1 MKKLKIVN
9 IILILILCIYM
20 VIGFVGIR
28 WLNGK
33 LEGTPEM
40 HVADYVSQE
49 STRVYDAH
57 GNMIQETGVYLRNNI
72 SYDDC
77 PEALVDAFLA
87 IEDSRFF
94 THPGV
99 DFARLLKAAYGHF
112 QGNSD
117 AGGASTFTMQ
127 LVKNTYFS
135 VEAGDD
141 STVYDQSVQYKL
153 QQSYLALQTD
163 HVLNKKKI
171 FELYVN
177 KLNFGNNVRGVEWAS
192 EYYYGKSVSQLNL
205 NECAMLA
212 GLINLPNLYN
222 PYEHLDY
229 AQERRDTVID
239 SMVSHG
245 YLTEQQGILAKSVK
259 VEDLLMS
266 AKENP
271 FAQVNQ
277 YQAYVDTALQE
288 AQVLTG
294 MDPMLVGMDIYT
306 AMEPDVQSQIEAIQN
321 GYSIV
326 KFFDDEL
333 QTAIIS
339 INNRN
344 GEIIGIGAGR
354 NYNGS
359 MLFNRATSG
368 YYQPG
373 STVKPFLSYA
383 LAFEYLGYTLDETV
397 TDKPYLFEGRFI
409 TNATNQ
415 YWGDLSLRK
424 AVAYSLNM
432 PALYTLEKVIDK
444 VGDDTVISYLNTLG
458 FTQVNKDDFDIIYA
472 IGGDSFTVTVEQLAA
487 AHAAMINLGIYN
499 EPHTIRK
506 VQTTKHGSFEPSYE
520 SRRVLSSGSCY
531 LADQLMEYN
540 VSSGEGHNMEI
551 LQREYPVYAKTGTT
565 DWGEDGLQYGIP
577 KSAAKDCWMV
587 SSSNNY
593 TNAVWIGWDKAV
605 EGGNNYFT
613 LDQRNMN
620 IPGAINS
627 MLLGTEEVIS
637 TDIMQGV
644 LRPDDVV
651 DVPYGYGTTQMSQAG
666 IDSTRE

>member
-1 MKKLKIVN
+1 MKKLRIANV
-9 IILILILCIYM
+9 ILILILCIYLA
-20 VIGFVGIR
+20 VSAVGLK
-28 WLNGK
+28 WLRRE
-33 LEGTPEM
+33 LAGTPEM
-40 HVADYVSQE
+40 HITDYVSQE
-49 STRVYDAH
+49 STRVYDAKGH
-57 GNMIQETGVYLRNNI
+57 MIQETGVYLRNNI

-77 PEALVDAFLA
+77 PEALVDAFLS
-87 IEDSRFF
+87 IEDARFF
-94 THPGV
+94 RHPGV

-112 QGNSD
+112 RGNSE

-141 STVYDQSVQYKL
+141 STVYDQSIQYKL
-153 QQSYLALQTD
+153 QQSWLALQTE

-192 EYYYGKSVSQLNL
+192 EYYYGKSVRQLNL

-229 AQERRDTVID
+229 AQQRRDTVIN

-245 YLTEQQGILAKSVK
+245 YLTEQQGNLAKSIK

-271 FAQVNQ
+271 LAQVNQ
-277 YQAYVDTALQE
+277 YQAYIDTALQE
-288 AQVLTG
+288 AQELTG

-306 AMEPDVQSQIEAIQN
+306 AMEPDVQSQIENIQN
-321 GYSIV
+321 GRSV
-326 KFFDDEL
+326 VQFFDEKL
-333 QTAIIS
+333 QTAVIS

-415 YWGDLSLRK
+415 YWGDLPLKK
-424 AVAYSLNM
+424 AVAYSINM
-432 PALYTLEKVIDK
+432 PALYTLEKVLDK
-444 VGDDTVISYLNTLG
+444 IGDDAVISYLNSLG

-472 IGGDSFTVTVEQLAA
+472 IGGDSFTVTAEQLAA
-487 AHAAMINLGIYN
+487 AHAAMINLGTYI
-499 EPHTIRK
+499 EPHTIKR
-506 VQTTKHGSFEPSYE
+506 VQTTKYGTFEPAPE
-520 SRRVLSSGSCY
+520 TRRVLSSGSCY

-540 VSSGEGHNMEI
+540 VSSGEGHNMEL
-551 LQREYPVYAKTGTT
+551 LQRDYPIYAKTGTT

-587 SSSNNY
+587 ASSSNY
-593 TNAVWIGWDKAV
+593 TNAVWVGWDKA
-605 EGGNNYFT
+605 EKGGNNYFT
-613 LDQRNMN
+613 IDQRNMN
-620 IPGAINS
+620 IPGHINS
-627 MLLGTEEVIS
+627 ILLGIEEIVS
-637 TDIMQGV
+637 DNVQEGV

-651 DVPYGYGTTQMSQAG
+651 DVPFGYSTTQMSQAG
-666 IDSTRE
+666 IDNAKQ